1 MIFKIL
7 DLIILES
14 TDMFRE
20 SFFFFFWPDRTFT
33 SQRADPLRGF
43 YRLVAIRMYHSAM
56 QYEKS

>member
-20 SFFFFFWPDRTFT
+20 SFFFWPDRTLT

-43 YRLVAIRMYHSAM
+43 HRLVAIRMYHSAM

>member
-20 SFFFFFWPDRTFT
+20 SFFFFFFGQIEPSLPKEQILLEVFT
-33 SQRADPLRGF
+33 G
-43 YRLVAIRMYHSAM
+43 
-56 QYEKS
+56 